1 MDVRRLSATLLEQ
14 EARSLLARL
23 DQIRPLALNETMV
36 PAATLPPRASFAV
49 ERFLHHG
56 RKLLRRQ
63 VHDYLVWVTGTGRT
77 ATPAEQQY
85 RFVIIR
91 MRFNAILSQF
101 DLMTEVVT
109 QRSES
114 RTGVWLSG
122 LDALANDALTS
133 TPLITDPPPVVCY
146 LARGPGAAIRRA
158 RTRLPGGDLNPVGI
172 IRVPRE
178 RMVGAVGLSSSLVH
192 EVGHQGAALLGLVES
207 LRADLA
213 RQRPQATVPAAVW
226 RNWESWISEIV
237 ADLWS
242 VGTLGISSTQG
253 MLAVVSLPRF
263 FVFRPSGTDPHPI
276 PYVRVLLSCALGGAL
291 YPHPQ
296 WDTLARTWKALY
308 PAAELPPERRQEF
321 AAIEAGIPT
330 FVRLLLDHR
339 PASLRGRTLQQLFP
353 VRARQPARLLE
364 LHRIWRNDL
373 GVMARQPPGLVFA
386 VVGQA
391 RVAGRITPET
401 ESALIGAL
409 LQAWALRS
417 SLSATEQLTTIPRVT
432 ARAS

>member
-122 LDALANDALTS
+122 LDALANDALT
-133 TPLITDPPPVVCY
+133 
-146 LARGPGAAIRRA
+146 
-158 RTRLPGGDLNPVGI
+158 
-172 IRVPRE
+172 
-178 RMVGAVGLSSSLVH
+178 
-192 EVGHQGAALLGLVES
+192 
-207 LRADLA
+207 
-213 RQRPQATVPAAVW
+213 
-226 RNWESWISEIV
+226 
-237 ADLWS
+237 
-242 VGTLGISSTQG
+242 
-253 MLAVVSLPRF
+253 
-263 FVFRPSGTDPHPI
+263 
-276 PYVRVLLSCALGGAL
+276 
-291 YPHPQ
+291 
-296 WDTLARTWKALY
+296 
-308 PAAELPPERRQEF
+308 
-321 AAIEAGIPT
+321 
-330 FVRLLLDHR
+330 
-339 PASLRGRTLQQLFP
+339 
-353 VRARQPARLLE
+353 
-364 LHRIWRNDL
+364 
-373 GVMARQPPGLVFA
+373 
-386 VVGQA
+386 
-391 RVAGRITPET
+391 
-401 ESALIGAL
+401 
-409 LQAWALRS
+409 
-417 SLSATEQLTTIPRVT
+417 
-432 ARAS
+432 